1 MTRGL
6 NMKMMAAFAA
16 TVALFA
22 APIFAQQK
30 QTPPA
35 GGAPKP
41 FTVPAHETY
50 TLANGMKVTLV
61 PYGNLPKVTL
71 SLVVRTGNL
80 NEPADM
86 PGLADI
92 AGTLMKEGTTTRS
105 SKQIAEESAR
115 MGGAV
120 SVTVS
125 VDETDLDTDVL
136 SEFGP
141 KAAALLADV
150 AQHPLFPESELPRLK
165 NDALRQLSISKS
177 VPQSMALERFRKI
190 LYGDHPYG
198 TVFST
203 PESINKTTVGDIKKY
218 YDGNFAAAR
227 AHLYVAGRFDAAE
240 MKKAIA
246 TSFDGWAKGAAPA
259 INQPKVKPQHVLD
272 VTDRPGAA
280 QSTLLVGLPV
290 PDPTS
295 PDAIPLAVTNALL
308 GGSFGS
314 RITSN
319 IREQKGYTYSP
330 RSEVSRRY
338 HDAYWAESADVTT
351 QYTGPSLKEIFGEID
366 RLAKEP
372 PSDAELKGIQSY
384 MSGLFVI
391 QNSSR
396 SALIGQLRYA
406 DFQGLG
412 EDYLKTYVQ
421 KVNAV
426 TPAEVQKQTVEYIKP
441 DQMTIVVIG
450 DKAKVSDQLAPF
462 AASAK
467 P

>member
-1 MTRGL
+1 
-6 NMKMMAAFAA
+6 MKMMAVAA

-22 APIFAQQK
+22 APIFGQQK
-30 QTPPA
+30 QAPPA
-35 GGAPKP
+35 GGPPKP

-125 VDETDLDTDVL
+125 VDETDVDTDVL
-136 SEFGP
+136 SEFGAR
-141 KAAALLADV
+141 AAALLADV

-218 YDGNFAAAR
+218 YDGNFGAAR

-246 TSFDGWAKGAAPA
+246 ASFNGWAKGAAPA

-366 RLAKEP
+366 RLAKEQ

-426 TPAEVQKQTVEYIKP
+426 TPADVQKQTAEYIKP

-450 DKAKVSDQLAPF
+450 DKAKISDQLAPF
-462 AASAK
+462 ATSAR